1 MVKFADGYRYAE
13 DPMSAAP
20 QRIKIYQRQ
29 ALPDMVKLDV
39 SKLGRPWHK
48 LPKLMND
55 SFDIFD
61 ARLSIYFIKKLR
73 VNVALK
79 SMSFAID
86 QNYKNTQLFT
96 TPFGSIAFSIERE
109 LLLQILH
116 DYYGLGKESRNKSL
130 DVNQPVTKTEDRL
143 KNKIGLDLTRLLI
156 DNEIF
161 GQDIEIKSDNT
172 TVINQWAW
180 CVTFT
185 LEGYDEGSFTLLF
198 DNAHVD
204 LMLAALRS
212 PERGQPGSPQTSP
225 TKSQIERLF
234 YSMPLKFNGHVT
246 SLNLTVAQLAKIRP
260 GDIIPVKINE
270 TIPVYIGKE
279 QIFDAKIAEDRGK
292 LLLCEFN
299 DRTIEKH
306 YE

>member
-1 MVKFADGYRYAE
+1 MQ
-13 DPMSAAP
+13 AAP
-20 QRIKIYQRQ
+20 QRIRIYQRQ

-48 LPKLMND
+48 LPKMMND
-55 SFDIFD
+55 SFDVFD
-61 ARLSIYFIKKLR
+61 ARLSIYFLKKLR
-73 VNVALK
+73 VNVELK
-79 SMSFAID
+79 SMTFAID
-86 QNYKNTQLFT
+86 QNYKNTQLFS
-96 TPFGSIAFSIERE
+96 TPLGSIAFNIERT

-116 DYYGLGKESRNKSL
+116 DYYGLEKESRNKSL
-130 DVNQPVTKTEDRL
+130 DIHQPVTKTEDRL

-156 DNEIF
+156 DEETF
-161 GQDIEIKSDNT
+161 GEKLEIKSDNT
-172 TVINQWAW
+172 TVINQWSW
-180 CVTFT
+180 CVTFV
-185 LEGYDEGSFTLLF
+185 LEGYDQGSFTLLF

-204 LMLAALRS
+204 HMLATIRS
-212 PERGQPGSPQTSP
+212 PENDPSSSRQAQPTQD
-225 TKSQIERLF
+225 QIERLF
-234 YSMPLKFNGHVT
+234 YSLPLKFNGHIA

-260 GDIIPVKINE
+260 GDIIPVNINDNV
-270 TIPVYIGKE
+270 PVYIGKE

>member
-1 MVKFADGYRYAE
+1 
-13 DPMSAAP
+13 
-20 QRIKIYQRQ
+20 
-29 ALPDMVKLDV
+29 MVKLDV

-55 SFDIFD
+55 NFDIFD
-61 ARLSIYFIKKLR
+61 ARLSIYFLKKLR
-73 VNVALK
+73 VNVSLK

-86 QNYKNTQLFT
+86 RHYKNTQLFS
-96 TPFGSIAFSIERE
+96 TPFGSIAFNIDRT

-130 DVNQPVTKTEDRL
+130 DVDQPVTKTEDRL

-156 DNEIF
+156 GKEIF
-161 GQDIEIKSDNT
+161 AQDIEIKSDNT
-172 TVINQWAW
+172 TVINQWSW
-180 CVTFT
+180 CVTFM

-204 LMLAALRS
+204 QMLAALRS
-212 PERGQPGSPQTSP
+212 PEKELADRQAPPTPQ
-225 TKSQIERLF
+225 QIERLF
-234 YSMPLKFNGHVT
+234 YSMPLKFSGHVA

-260 GDIIPVKINE
+260 GDIIPVNINDNV
-270 TIPVYIGKE
+270 PLYIGKE

>member
-1 MVKFADGYRYAE
+1 
-13 DPMSAAP
+13 MSAAP

-55 SFDIFD
+55 NFDIFD
-61 ARLSIYFIKKLR
+61 ARLSIYFLKKLR
-73 VNVALK
+73 VNVALQ
-79 SMSFAID
+79 SMTFAID
-86 QNYKNTQLFT
+86 QNYKNTQLFS
-96 TPFGSIAFSIERE
+96 TPFGSIAFNIDRS

-130 DVNQPVTKTEDRL
+130 DVDQPITKTEDRL

-156 DNEIF
+156 DEEIF
-161 GQDIEIKSDNT
+161 GQDVEIKSDNT
-172 TVINQWAW
+172 TVINQWSW

-185 LEGYDEGSFTLLF
+185 LEGYKEGSFTLLF

-204 LMLAALRS
+204 QMLAKLRS
-212 PERGQPGSPQTSP
+212 PDQEHATSRQVSP
-225 TKSQIERLF
+225 TQSQIERLF
-234 YSMPLKFNGHVT
+234 YSMPLKFSGHIT
-246 SLNLTVAQLAKIRP
+246 SLNLTVAQLAKIKP
-260 GDIIPVKINE
+260 GDIIPVNINDS
-270 TIPVYIGKE
+270 IPIYIGKE

>member
-1 MVKFADGYRYAE
+1 MQ
-13 DPMSAAP
+13 AAP
-20 QRIKIYQRQ
+20 QRIRIYQRQ

-48 LPKLMND
+48 LPKMMND

-61 ARLSIYFIKKLR
+61 ARLSIYFLKKLR
-73 VNVALK
+73 VNVALQ
-79 SMSFAID
+79 SMTFAID
-86 QNYKNTQLFT
+86 QTYKNTQLFS
-96 TPFGSIAFSIERE
+96 TPFGSMAFSIERT

-130 DVNQPVTKTEDRL
+130 DVHQPVTKTEDRL

-156 DNEIF
+156 DKETF
-161 GQDIEIKSDNT
+161 GQDVEIKSDNT
-172 TVINQWAW
+172 TVINQWSW

-185 LEGYDEGSFTLLF
+185 LEGYEQGSFTLLF

-204 LMLAALRS
+204 HLLAKLRS
-212 PERGQPGSPQTSP
+212 PDADQTTSRQAPP
-225 TKSQIERLF
+225 TPAQIERIF
-234 YSMPLKFNGHVT
+234 YGLPLKLHGHVT
-246 SLNLTVAQLAKIRP
+246 SLNLTVAQLARIKP
-260 GDIIPVKINE
+260 GDIIPVNINE
-270 TIPVYIGKE
+270 NIPVYIGKE

>member
-1 MVKFADGYRYAE
+1 M
-13 DPMSAAP
+13 PAAP
-20 QRIKIYQRQ
+20 QRIRIYQRQ

-48 LPKLMND
+48 LPKMMND

-61 ARLSIYFIKKLR
+61 ARLSIYFLKKLR

-79 SMSFAID
+79 SMTYAID
-86 QNYKNTQLFT
+86 KHYKNTQIFA
-96 TPFGSIAFSIERE
+96 TPLGSIAFNIERT

-130 DVNQPVTKTEDRL
+130 DIDQPVTKTEDRL

-156 DNEIF
+156 DKEIF
-161 GQDIEIKSDNT
+161 GEEFDVKSDNT
-172 TVINQWAW
+172 TVISQWSW

-204 LMLAALRS
+204 QMLARLRS
-212 PERGQPGSPQTSP
+212 PDAENASGRQQPP
-225 TKSQIERLF
+225 TRAQIEKMF
-234 YSMPLKFNGHVT
+234 YGLPLKLNGQIA
-246 SLNLTVAQLAKIRP
+246 SLNLTVAQLAKIQP
-260 GDIIPVKINE
+260 GDIIPVNINSNV
-270 TIPVYIGKE
+270 PVYIGKE
-279 QIFDAKIAEDRGK
+279 QIFDAKIAEDSGK
-292 LLLCEFN
+292 LFLCELN

>member
-1 MVKFADGYRYAE
+1 
-13 DPMSAAP
+13 MSAAP

-55 SFDIFD
+55 SFDILD
-61 ARLSIYFIKKLR
+61 SRLSIYFLKKLR

-86 QNYKNTQLFT
+86 QHYKNTQLFST
-96 TPFGSIAFSIERE
+96 SFGSIAFSIERA

-116 DYYGLGKESRNKSL
+116 DYYGLGKESRHKSL
-130 DVNQPVTKTEDRL
+130 DIDQPVTKTEDRL

-156 DNEIF
+156 DETMF

-172 TVINQWAW
+172 TVINQWSW
-180 CVTFT
+180 CVTFM
-185 LEGYDEGSFTLLF
+185 LEGYEEGSFTLLF

-204 LMLAALRS
+204 QMLATLRS
-212 PERGQPGSPQTSP
+212 PAHDPHTRRQTSP
-225 TKSQIERLF
+225 TQSQIERLF
-234 YSMPLKFNGHVT
+234 YSMPLKFSGHVT
-246 SLNLTVAQLAKIRP
+246 SLNLTVAQLAKIKP
-260 GDIIPVKINE
+260 GDIIPANINE
-270 TIPVYIGKE
+270 NIPVYIGKE

>member
-1 MVKFADGYRYAE
+1 
-13 DPMSAAP
+13 
-20 QRIKIYQRQ
+20 
-29 ALPDMVKLDV
+29 
-39 SKLGRPWHK
+39 
-48 LPKLMND
+48 MND

-61 ARLSIYFIKKLR
+61 ARLSIYFLKKLR

-79 SMSFAID
+79 SMHFAID

-96 TPFGSIAFSIERE
+96 TPFGSIAFSIERT

-156 DNEIF
+156 DEEIF
-161 GQDIEIKSDNT
+161 GKDVEIKSDNT
-172 TVINQWAW
+172 TVINQWSW

-185 LEGYDEGSFTLLF
+185 LEGYEEGSFTLLF

-204 LMLAALRS
+204 QMLAALRS
-212 PERGQPGSPQTSP
+212 PEREQLASKQTSP
-225 TKSQIERLF
+225 TPSQIERLF
-234 YSMPLKFNGHVT
+234 YSMPLKFSGHVS
-246 SLNLTVAQLAKIRP
+246 SLNLTVAQLAKIVP
-260 GDIIPVKINE
+260 GDIIPVTINE

-299 DRTIEKH
+299 DRTIEKQ

>member
-1 MVKFADGYRYAE
+1 
-13 DPMSAAP
+13 
-20 QRIKIYQRQ
+20 
-29 ALPDMVKLDV
+29 MVKLDV

-61 ARLSIYFIKKLR
+61 ARLSIYFLKKLR
-73 VNVALK
+73 VNVALN
-79 SMSFAID
+79 SMHFAID

-96 TPFGSIAFSIERE
+96 TPFGSIAFSIERT

-130 DVNQPVTKTEDRL
+130 DIDQPVTKTEDRL

-156 DNEIF
+156 DEEIF
-161 GQDIEIKSDNT
+161 GKDVEIKSDNT
-172 TVINQWAW
+172 TVINQWSW
-180 CVTFT
+180 CVTFV
-185 LEGYDEGSFTLLF
+185 LEGYEKGSFTLLF

-204 LMLAALRS
+204 QMLAALRS
-212 PERGQPGSPQTSP
+212 PERGHPGNKQTSP
-225 TKSQIERLF
+225 TPSQIERLF
-234 YSMPLKFNGHVT
+234 YSMPLKFSGHVS

-260 GDIIPVKINE
+260 GDIIPVNINE
-270 TIPVYIGKE
+270 TVPVYIGKE

-299 DRTIEKH
+299 DRTIEKQ

>member
-1 MVKFADGYRYAE
+1 
-13 DPMSAAP
+13 
-20 QRIKIYQRQ
+20 
-29 ALPDMVKLDV
+29 MVKLDV

-61 ARLSIYFIKKLR
+61 ARLSIYFLKKLR

-79 SMSFAID
+79 SMHFAID

-96 TPFGSIAFSIERE
+96 TPFGSIAFSIERT

-130 DVNQPVTKTEDRL
+130 DVDQPVTKTEDRL

-156 DNEIF
+156 DEEIF
-161 GQDIEIKSDNT
+161 GKDVEIKSDNT
-172 TVINQWAW
+172 TVINQWSW
-180 CVTFT
+180 CVTFV
-185 LEGYDEGSFTLLF
+185 LEGYEEGSFTLLF

-204 LMLAALRS
+204 QMLAALRS
-212 PERGQPGSPQTSP
+212 PEREHPGNKQTSP
-225 TKSQIERLF
+225 TPTQLERLF
-234 YSMPLKFNGHVT
+234 YSMPLKFSGHVS
-246 SLNLTVAQLAKIRP
+246 SLNLTVAQLAKIKP
-260 GDIIPVKINE
+260 GVIIPVNSNE
-270 TIPVYIGKE
+270 TVPVYIGKE

-299 DRTIEKH
+299 DRTIEKQ

>member
-1 MVKFADGYRYAE
+1 
-13 DPMSAAP
+13 MSVAP
-20 QRIKIYQRQ
+20 QRIRIYQRQ

-61 ARLSIYFIKKLR
+61 ARLSIYFLKKLR

-86 QNYKNTQLFT
+86 QNYKNTQLFS
-96 TPFGSIAFSIERE
+96 TPFGSIAFNIDRT

-130 DVNQPVTKTEDRL
+130 DIHQPITKTEDRL

-156 DNEIF
+156 DEAIF
-161 GQDIEIKSDNT
+161 GQNIEIKSDNT
-172 TVINQWAW
+172 TVINQWSW

-185 LEGYDEGSFTLLF
+185 LEGYEEGSFTLLF

-204 LMLAALRS
+204 QMLATLRS
-212 PERGQPGSPQTSP
+212 PETEQQAGRQAAP
-225 TKSQIERLF
+225 TPSQIERLF
-234 YSMPLKFNGHVT
+234 YSMPLKFSGHVA
-246 SLNLTVAQLAKIRP
+246 SLNLTVSQLAKIKP
-260 GDIIPVKINE
+260 GDIIPVNINE
-270 TIPVYIGKE
+270 SVPVYIGKE

>member
-1 MVKFADGYRYAE
+1 MQ
-13 DPMSAAP
+13 AAS
-20 QRIKIYQRQ
+20 QRIRIYQRQ
-29 ALPDMVKLDV
+29 DLPDMVKLDV

-61 ARLSIYFIKKLR
+61 ARLSIYFLKKLR
-73 VNVALK
+73 VNVELK
-79 SMSFAID
+79 SITFAID
-86 QNYKNTQLFT
+86 QNYKNTQLFS
-96 TPFGSIAFSIERE
+96 TPLGSIAFNIERT

-116 DYYGLGKESRNKSL
+116 DYYGLEKESRNKSL
-130 DVNQPVTKTEDRL
+130 DIHQPVTKTEDRL

-156 DNEIF
+156 DKETF
-161 GQDIEIKSDNT
+161 GQDLEIKSDNT
-172 TVINQWAW
+172 TVINQWSW
-180 CVTFT
+180 CMTFT
-185 LEGYDEGSFTLLF
+185 LEGYEQGSFTLLF

-204 LMLAALRS
+204 HMLATLRS
-212 PERGQPGSPQTSP
+212 PESEHPSSRQASP
-225 TKSQIERLF
+225 TQAQIERLF
-234 YSMPLKFNGHVT
+234 YGMPLKLSGHVA
-246 SLNLTVAQLAKIRP
+246 SLNLTVAQLAKIKL
-260 GDIIPVKINE
+260 GDIIPVNINDNV
-270 TIPVYIGKE
+270 PVYIGKE

>member
-1 MVKFADGYRYAE
+1 MQ
-13 DPMSAAP
+13 AAP
-20 QRIKIYQRQ
+20 QRIRIYQRQ

-48 LPKLMND
+48 LPKMMND

-61 ARLSIYFIKKLR
+61 ARLSIYFLKKLR
-73 VNVALK
+73 VNVALQ
-79 SMSFAID
+79 SMTFAID
-86 QNYKNTQLFT
+86 QTYKNTQLFS
-96 TPFGSIAFSIERE
+96 TPFGSMAFNIERT

-130 DVNQPVTKTEDRL
+130 DVHQPVTKTEDRL

-156 DNEIF
+156 DKETF
-161 GQDIEIKSDNT
+161 GQDVEIKSDNT
-172 TVINQWAW
+172 TVINQWSW

-185 LEGYDEGSFTLLF
+185 LEGYEQGSFTLLF

-204 LMLAALRS
+204 HLLAKLRS
-212 PERGQPGSPQTSP
+212 PDADQATSRQKPP
-225 TKSQIERLF
+225 TPAQIERMF
-234 YSMPLKFNGHVT
+234 YGLPLKFHGHVA
-246 SLNLTVAQLAKIRP
+246 SLHLTVAQLARIKP
-260 GDIIPVKINE
+260 GDIIPVNINE
-270 TIPVYIGKE
+270 SIPLYISKE